1 MRLLV
6 AFLYETIL
14 RSDLCDI
21 KLYMTD
27 PTAVRMEGFGIDIIY
42 SVECEFFVDVC
53 LCYHN
58 SNDTYYVRIKKMEFV
73 LCVPT
78 YASQLD
84 YYTPGSMHLGGGDL
98 KVVCHLPTNSH
109 DIFPRI
115 GSHCFHL
122 WTGPKCCPNL
132 K

>member
-1 MRLLV
+1 M
-6 AFLYETIL
+6 A
-14 RSDLCDI
+14 
-21 KLYMTD
+21 D
-27 PTAVRMEGFGIDIIY
+27 PTAVLMEGFGIDIIY

-84 YYTPGSMHLGGGDL
+84 YYTPGSMQLGGGDL
-98 KVVCHLPTNSH
+98 TKIHTYLCEGVNGICHLL
-109 DIFPRI
+109 
-115 GSHCFHL
+115 HC
-122 WTGPKCCPNL
+122 
-132 K
+132 